1 MKLFLTIFAAIIA
14 ASLAVSTIAALVL
27 FGTPQAFT
35 FVGCVVG
42 VFAILFAIDRSLNN
56 YGA

>member
-1 MKLFLTIFAAIIA
+1 MKLFLTIFSAIIA
-14 ASLAVSTIAALVL
+14 ASLAIATVAALVL
-27 FGTPQAFT
+27 FGTTQAFT

-42 VFAILFAIDRSLNN
+42 IFATLFAIDRSLKS